1 MADWYQ
7 VVTTT
12 DSAAEADALADGIV
26 AERLGACV
34 HVIGPITSVYRW
46 DGAVTHD
53 QEWRLA
59 VKTAADRLAEL
70 IRYVET
76 HHSYAVPMVVATEI
90 VTGSVDYLDWL
101 RRETRPRPD

>member
-12 DSAAEADALADGIV
+12 DSAAEADRLAGAIV

-46 DGAVTHD
+46 DGAVARD

-59 VKTAADRLAEL
+59 VKTAADRLGEL

-76 HHSYAVPMVVATEI
+76 HHSYDVPMVVATEI
-90 VTGSVDYLDWL
+90 VTGSADYLEWVT
-101 RRETRPRPD
+101 RETR

>member
-12 DSAAEADALADGIV
+12 DSAAEADTLAEAV
-26 AERLGACV
+26 VTARLAACV
-34 HVIGPITSVYRW
+34 HVIGPMTSVYRW
-46 DGAVTHD
+46 DGAVTRD

-59 VKTAADRLAEL
+59 IKTAADRLAEL

-76 HHSYAVPMVVATEI
+76 HHSYGVPMVVATEI
-90 VTGSVDYLDWL
+90 VSGSDAYLDWV
-101 RRETRPRPD
+101 RQETRPR

>member
-12 DSAAEADALADGIV
+12 DSADEANRLADAIV
-26 AERLGACV
+26 TERLGACV

-46 DGAVTHD
+46 NGAITRD

-59 VKTAADRLAEL
+59 IKTATDRLAEL
-70 IRYVET
+70 IDYVET
-76 HHSYAVPMVVATEI
+76 HHSYDVPMVVATAI
-90 VTGSVDYLDWL
+90 VTGSPDYLAWL
-101 RRETRPRPD
+101 TTETRPH